1 MRAKKSDIFKA
12 LVIISV
18 TTLLVVNSKSIAN
31 QSRVKF
37 VDFISP
43 VLKTV
48 KTAASS
54 VRAIIPFATLREE
67 NRILRE
73 RINLLNRRIDELK
86 VLSAENDRLKT
97 LLAFRKSVPYST
109 IPAQVIGRDPT
120 NWSNSIII
128 DKGSLNGL
136 RENRP
141 VLFTKGLVGRLIEI
155 GRTSAKVLLI
165 TDPNSKVGVLIERNR
180 QGGILAGRPDGRC
193 KVVYIAL
200 DSDVAP
206 GDKVITAG
214 FGSVFPKDIMVGVV
228 TRVGKEPGRLY
239 KYAIVKTAEDLS
251 KLEEVLCIR

>member
-1 MRAKKSDIFKA
+1 VRAKKSDIFKA

-18 TTLLVVNSKSIAN
+18 IALLVVNSKSIAN
-31 QSRVKF
+31 HARVKF

-43 VLKTV
+43 ALKTV

-86 VLSAENDRLKT
+86 VLSRENDRLKT
-97 LLAFRKSVPYST
+97 LLAFRKSIPYST

-128 DKGSLNGL
+128 DKGGLNGL
-136 RENRP
+136 KENRP

-180 QGGILAGRPDGRC
+180 QGGILLGRPDGRC